1 MLFSDGLYEAL
12 EEATGTEHVNG
23 DIASMVAAEFA
34 AQATLSGVAQ
44 AVVDKVARNH
54 HDAFIAN
61 REKCQERDDI
71 TLLIRN
77 FNYPMP
83 NAVGSSSNP
92 GTATSNPANMKP
104 LSLVIPA
111 TSQQESPPKLMM
123 FPMGSNTFLGNTST
137 LTTGQLTFSSSN
149 ESSSG
154 EMHMFGMHR
163 AAAHSGPP
171 QLPLDESGRLPA
183 YVDFTEL
190 NNILNSMSDE
200 ERMALELKPAYETIP
215 EEQEVTT
222 PKDPDPSIVLGSKD
236 SGPSTQDSV
245 SGAQDTKANSQTIKS
260 PQKQSTSELA
270 KGDAET
276 DA

>member
-1 MLFSDGLYEAL
+1 VSSPIIAEPEVYGGIELDEACSFLLLFSDGLYEAL
-12 EEATGTEHVNG
+12 EEATGTEHVNR

-61 REKCQERDDI
+61 SEKCQQRDDI

-83 NAVGSSSNP
+83 NAVGNNSNL
-92 GTATSNPANMKP
+92 GTPMSNPAKMQP
-104 LSLVIPA
+104 LSLVIPT
-111 TSQQESPPKLMM
+111 TSQQEPPPKLMM
-123 FPMGSNTFLGNTST
+123 FPSGSNTFMGNTST
-137 LTTGQLTFSSSN
+137 LTSGQMTFSSSN

-154 EMHMFGMHR
+154 EMHMFGGMHR

-183 YVDFTEL
+183 YVDFTDL
-190 NNILNSMSDE
+190 NNIINSMSE
-200 ERMALELKPAYETIP
+200 EELALLELKPAYEPIP

-222 PKDPDPSIVLGSKD
+222 PNEKDSALGIKDSTPNTPDSVSSSKD
-236 SGPSTQDSV
+236 SAAS
-245 SGAQDTKANSQTIKS
+245 
-260 PQKQSTSELA
+260 
-270 KGDAET
+270 
-276 DA
+276 